1 MALLTWNHNCTVG
14 VRAMDDQHG
23 ILMDAMNELRLAVV
37 RGASREQVSQLLDQ
51 LVEFTR
57 MHFAS
62 EERLMEQTEFAGLA
76 EHRAEHHRLLAQ
88 GLQLAH
94 RLQYGEG
101 VDLSS
106 LLSFLR
112 TSYTEHIAD
121 LDQQYGPWLNERSIH

>member
-1 MALLTWNHNCTVG
+1 
-14 VRAMDDQHG
+14 
-23 ILMDAMNELRLAVV
+23 
-37 RGASREQVSQLLDQ
+37 
-51 LVEFTR
+51 